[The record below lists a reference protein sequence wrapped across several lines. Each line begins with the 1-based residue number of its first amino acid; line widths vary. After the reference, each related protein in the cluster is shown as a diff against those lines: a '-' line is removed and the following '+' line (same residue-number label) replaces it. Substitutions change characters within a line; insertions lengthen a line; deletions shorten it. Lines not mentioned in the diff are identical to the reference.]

1 MRIVEE
7 VLLDF
12 LRELVE
18 LADSRFSDADLE
30 KYSKQFPNEFAKWK
44 AAEGAMK
51 EEEKA
56 LSEAKKAANKW
67 YIFLTERNYIPGD
80 SREKEWREAYYDA
93 LRHLKQLL
101 FNSKMTK
108 LSNDY
113 KNAENEFYQA
123 ISKAQAFERAKKA
136 EQEQRARAEQY
147 HYQRTFWKE
156 YREVNKW
163 KSYIRS
169 QASLVSGAQRNI
181 ELYKGYIA
189 KGYTRYERYL
199 GYAEKRFKLVQEKLN
214 GYKAKLAEAESDL
227 NAKVAAEK
235 PKYLA
240 EVAKKEEEK
249 KAKVEKLKFQR
260 MFPTEFGAMKKWE
273 HYKRA
278 QEARMKAIE
287 SNIDKYKGYIAKG
300 YKQYQKYVDIYTK
313 TYNEATKKVN
323 EYTAKLAIAEGAF
336 NAKMVEAKA
345 AEK

>member
-44 AAEGAMK
+44 AAEAAVK

-56 LSEAKKAANKW
+56 LTEAKKTVNYRYKVMINRYHYQEGPKEAYNRA
-67 YIFLTERNYIPGD
+67 LRNY
-80 SREKEWREAYYDA
+80 
-93 LRHLKQLL
+93 KQLL
-101 FNSKMTK
+101 SDSKITK
-108 LSNDY
+108 LRNDC

-123 ISKAQAFERAKKA
+123 ISKAKSLERAKKA